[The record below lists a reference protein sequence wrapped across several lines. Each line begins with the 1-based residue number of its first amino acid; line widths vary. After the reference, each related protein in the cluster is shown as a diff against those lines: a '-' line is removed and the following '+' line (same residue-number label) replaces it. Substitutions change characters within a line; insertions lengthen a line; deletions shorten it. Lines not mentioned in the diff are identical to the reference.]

1 MDEALTPALLRAID
15 RAETECGI
23 HQTRLR
29 KAVEARGGMA
39 AAREYLR
46 KGRASDG
53 FDALAAAGHT
63 ELTMEALVVSG
74 QFNALFTDEEVNFCF
89 SLLCGADYFGKIR

>member
-46 KGRASDG
+46 ARAGRPT
-53 FDALAAAGHT
+53 ALT
-63 ELTMEALVVSG
+63 RWLRR
-74 QFNALFTDEEVNFCF
+74 D
-89 SLLCGADYFGKIR
+89 IRS